1 MKNYLKIIFLIFIFI
16 HNGLTNA
23 ESILIQNV
31 TIFDGKTNNPYVGNV
46 LIDDNK
52 ISRVS
57 SSNMRG
63 DKVIDAT

>member
-1 MKNYLKIIFLIFIFI
+1 MKNYLKIIFLIFIII

-46 LIDDNK
+46 LIEDNK
-52 ISRVS
+52 IS
-57 SSNMRG
+57 
-63 DKVIDAT
+63 